1 MVRCDVVRRGVMWW
15 CDVVRGEGEV
25 SEGEVSESEGW
36 GKGTEWQF

>member
-25 SEGEVSESEGW
+25 SESEGW